1 MKINIFDVLI
11 PSEETNILQF
21 NHYLKSDKMSYI
33 IYSDLEFLIKRID
46 GCKNNYEKSSATKKV
61 NIFLLGI

>member
-1 MKINIFDVLI
+1 
-11 PSEETNILQF
+11 
-21 NHYLKSDKMSYI
+21 MSYI

-61 NIFLLGI
+61 NRKKGISFWEFKLSDIDI